1 VYFSLFFIV
10 LIMLPSWQLH
20 YPNKSLQAFF
30 LPEIDVV
37 SQNCKTQNTPLTQRV
52 IPEQFQTPPG
62 KSFRTLV
69 IDLHLDSLIKF
80 VGTKLGPEKINIYD
94 NSDVFILPTFSEN
107 YGIVVAEALAR
118 RVPVITTKVIPWVEL
133 NELNELNC
141 GLWVDNS
148 NEGLKHGMLK
158 ILEHSSSKLR
168 EMGQKGRTLVENKY
182 LWDRTTGRTIEL
194 YRWIL
199 HGGCKPDFIL

>member
-1 VYFSLFFIV
+1 
-10 LIMLPSWQLH
+10 M
-20 YPNKSLQAFF
+20 
-30 LPEIDVV
+30 
-37 SQNCKTQNTPLTQRV
+37 
-52 IPEQFQTPPG
+52 
-62 KSFRTLV
+62 
-69 IDLHLDSLIKF
+69 
-80 VGTKLGPEKINIYD
+80 
-94 NSDVFILPTFSEN
+94 
-107 YGIVVAEALAR
+107 VAEALAR

-168 EMGQKGRTLVENKY
+168 EMGQKGRILVENKY